1 MQSYQISYE
10 SELNP
15 SQYESVIHREGPIL
29 VIAGAGTGKT
39 RTLTFRVARL
49 IEDGIRPENI
59 LLLTFTRKAAEEML
73 TRAANLLDFRCSQ
86 VNGGTFHSFAN
97 RILRRFAPRINFQ
110 PSFSILDTSDAQ
122 AIINNIRD
130 AWKLN
135 SRGRKFPNKAT
146 IAAIISKSV
155 NKCKPVSEIVS
166 SEYAHFEHEILSLEK
181 FKLAYQQKKRE
192 QQAMDYDDL
201 LVYLRDLLKY
211 NSDVCKK
218 LSEQYQY
225 IMVDEY
231 QDTNIIQA
239 EIIRFLSS
247 THNNI
252 MVVGDDAQ
260 SIYAFRG
267 AHYKNILTFPEQFDG
282 TTIVKLEENYRSF
295 QPILSMTNAIIEQ
308 AEESFHKT
316 LYSKKTKGV
325 QPRMIVLPDETSQ
338 SRFIVEMIKKTVKKN
353 KIELQDM
360 AVLFRSAYLSNH
372 LEIQLKNNGIDYI
385 KFGGL
390 KFLEKLHVKDFL
402 ALLRILIYPNDEQS
416 WRRVFLMLKGVGNKT
431 AEKLTMNIIEKQMG
445 YHGLLT
451 HKTRAKYAEEL
462 DSLKSMLE
470 SIDQE
475 SDLIFIAQAVLKYY
489 EPILERTV
497 DNAPKRITELKSIT
511 EMLDKFDSLEQF
523 LVEMALDPPN
533 SSLEDDEAVLEQT
546 DASHLTLST
555 IHSAKGLEWR
565 IVFIIWALDGRFP
578 SYYSLGDP
586 ESLEEELRLM
596 YVAST
601 RAKEKLFITC
611 PINVYDRRINDF
623 LDQPSTFISNVPKSL
638 VDWRYIED

>member
-10 SELNP
+10 SELNE
-15 SQYESVIHREGPIL
+15 SQYEAVIHREGPIL

-49 IEDGIRPENI
+49 IEDGVRPESI

-73 TRAANLLDFRCSQ
+73 TRAAKLLDFRCSQ

-97 RILRRFAPRINFQ
+97 RILRRFAPRIQFN
-110 PSFSILDTSDAQ
+110 SGFSILDTADAQ
-122 AIINNIRD
+122 AVINIIRES
-130 AWKLN
+130 WELN
-135 SRGRKFPNKAT
+135 TRGRQFPNKAT
-146 IAAIISKSV
+146 IASIISKSV
-155 NKCKPVSEIVS
+155 NKCKSVSDIVS
-166 SEYAHFEHEILSLEK
+166 SEYPHFEHEISTLEK

-211 NSDVCKK
+211 NADVCKN
-218 LSEQYQY
+218 LSNQYQY

-239 EIIRFLSS
+239 EIIRFLAT
-247 THNNI
+247 THQNV

-267 AHYKNILTFPEQFDG
+267 AHYKNIMSFPNQFSG
-282 TTIVKLEENYRSF
+282 TTIVKLEENYRSR

-308 AEESFHKT
+308 AEESFHKS
-316 LYSKKTKGV
+316 LYTKKKKGV
-325 QPRMIVLPDETSQ
+325 QPRMIVLPDEVSQ
-338 SRFIVEMIKKTVKKN
+338 SRFIVEMIKKSSKKS
-353 KIELQDM
+353 KIKLQEM

-372 LEIQLKNNGIDYI
+372 LEIQLKNNGIDFVKY
-385 KFGGL
+385 GGL
-390 KFLEKLHVKDFL
+390 KFLDKLHVKDFL
-402 ALLRILIYPNDEQS
+402 AILRIMIYPYDEQS
-416 WRRVFLMLKGVGNKT
+416 WRRVFMMMESIGSKT
-431 AEKLTMNIIEKQMG
+431 AQKLTQYIIDQQMG
-445 YHGLLT
+445 YQGLFT
-451 HKTRAKYAEEL
+451 YKTRAKYAAQL
-462 DSLKSMLE
+462 DTLKSMLE
-470 SIDQE
+470 SLEQE
-475 SDLIFIAQAVLKYY
+475 TDLIFIAQAVLNYY

-497 DNAPKRITELKSIT
+497 DNAPQRMAELKNIT

-533 SSLEDDEAVLEQT
+533 SSVDDEAVLDQT
-546 DASHLTLST
+546 DQTYLTLST
-555 IHSAKGLEWR
+555 IHSAKGLEWK

-578 SYYSLGDP
+578 SYQSLGNP

-611 PINVYDRRINDF
+611 PINVYDRRLNDF
-623 LDQPSTFISNVPKSL
+623 LDQPSTFISSLPESL
-638 VDWRYIED
+638 VDWHFVDD

>member
-10 SELNP
+10 SELNE
-15 SQYESVIHREGPIL
+15 SQYEAVIHRDGPIL

-49 IEDGIRPENI
+49 IEDGVRPESI

-73 TRAANLLDFRCSQ
+73 SRASNILDFRCSQ
-86 VNGGTFHSFAN
+86 VNGGTFHAFAN
-97 RILRRFAPRINFQ
+97 RLLRRFAARIQFK
-110 PSFSILDTSDAQ
+110 PGFSILDTADAQ
-122 AIINNIRD
+122 SVINTIRE

-135 SRGRKFPNKAT
+135 SRDRSFPNKAT
-146 IAAIISKSV
+146 IAAIISKSI
-155 NKCKPVSEIVS
+155 NKCKPISEIVS
-166 SEYAHFEHEILSLEK
+166 SEYSHFEHEINTLEK
-181 FKLAYQQKKRE
+181 FKIAYQQKKRE

-211 NSDVCKK
+211 NSDVSEK
-218 LSEQYQY
+218 LSNQYQY

-239 EIIRFLSS
+239 EIVRYLACA
-247 THNNI
+247 HQNV

-267 AHYKNILTFPEQFDG
+267 AHYKNIMSFPNQFKG
-282 TTIVKLEENYRSF
+282 TTIVKLEENYRSR
-295 QPILSMTNAIIEQ
+295 QPILSLTNAIIEQ
-308 AEESFHKT
+308 AEESFRKSLFT
-316 LYSKKTKGV
+316 KKKKGV
-325 QPRMIVLPDETSQ
+325 LPRMIVLPDEQSQ
-338 SRFIVEMIKKTVKKN
+338 SRFIVEMIKKTSKKS
-353 KIELQDM
+353 KIQLKDM

-372 LEIQLKNNGIDYI
+372 LEIQLKNHGIDYV

-416 WRRVFLMLKGVGNKT
+416 WRRVFLMMKNIGSKT
-431 AEKLTMNIIEKQMG
+431 AQKLTNHIIEQQMG
-445 YHGLLT
+445 FHGLL
-451 HKTRAKYAEEL
+451 HYKTRAKYAEQL
-462 DSLKSMLE
+462 DMLKSMLE

-475 SDLIFIAQAVLKYY
+475 TDLIFIAQAVLHYY

-497 DNAPKRITELKSIT
+497 DNAPKRMAELKSIT
-511 EMLDKFDSLEQF
+511 EMLDKFNSLEEF

-533 SSLEDDEAVLEQT
+533 SSKDDETVLDQT
-546 DASHLTLST
+546 DQTHLTLST

-578 SYYSLGDP
+578 SYHSLGNS
-586 ESLEEELRLM
+586 EALEEELRLM

-611 PINVYDRRINDF
+611 PTNVYDRRLNDF
-623 LDQPSTFISNVPKSL
+623 LDQPSTFISSLPDSL
-638 VDWRYIED
+638 VDWHFVDD